1 MSRRDTPTPTADTQ
15 ADPSTRDLH
24 RAARAEAVP
33 ARMWLQVRADAVL
46 AVVAFLVAC
55 DTGGPA
61 APTAPTIPPVAAPT
75 FTLSG
80 QVHSNRFGGPLAGAR
95 VRVGG
100 RQIATG
106 EDGRYEVDGLS
117 GVVAVTVSYTGHVPA
132 NATVTMDQDQTADF
146 ALEPGAPPFEGTA
159 YISPR
164 VIDSNDPSSFRNIE
178 YAGRGTRDIFDRRIG
193 AWTRAEVFLFDVQYS
208 GRELEFQVN
217 IEFGSVEAARRQ
229 VDTYAP
235 AFGQLPAFL
244 MTGAREVEI
253 HGGDENHGGNTHNGT
268 FHIHSGQGE
277 TDIRNGFLEEVLIHE
292 AAHVSLDRLHAMT
305 PAWRAAQEADA
316 GFVSNY
322 ARDHPDRED
331 FAESVLPWYAVRR
344 RSERLDAAT
353 RTAILEQIPNRLE
366 YFDQQ
371 GW

>member
-1 MSRRDTPTPTADTQ
+1 
-15 ADPSTRDLH
+15 
-24 RAARAEAVP
+24 
-33 ARMWLQVRADAVL
+33 MWLQVRAGAVL
-46 AVVAFLVAC
+46 PVVAFLVAC

-61 APTAPTIPPVAAPT
+61 APTMPPVAAPT

-80 QVHSNRFGGPLAGAR
+80 EVHSNRFGGPLAGAR

-106 EDGRYEVDGLS
+106 EDGRYEVAGLS
-117 GVVAVTVSYTGHVPA
+117 GVVAVTVSYTGRVPA

-164 VIDSNDPSSFRNIE
+164 VIDSGDPSSFRNIE
-178 YAGRGTRDIFDRRIG
+178 YAGRGSREIFDRRIG

-217 IEFGSVEAARRQ
+217 IEFGSVEAARRE

-235 AFGQLPAFL
+235 AFGRLPAFL

-305 PAWRAAQEADA
+305 S
-316 GFVSNY
+316 GL
-322 ARDHPDRED
+322 ARRTG
-331 FAESVLPWYAVRR
+331 SGRRVR
-344 RSERLDAAT
+344 
-353 RTAILEQIPNRLE
+353 
-366 YFDQQ
+366 FDLRP
-371 GW
+371 

>member
-1 MSRRDTPTPTADTQ
+1 MAATNS
-15 ADPSTRDLH
+15 STLH
-24 RAARAEAVP
+24 RAARPVAVP
-33 ARMWLQVRADAVL
+33 ARMWLQARACAVL
-46 AVVAFLVAC
+46 AVVALLVAC

-61 APTAPTIPPVAAPT
+61 APTAPTMPPVAAPT

-80 QVHSNRFGGPLAGAR
+80 EVHSNRFGGPLANAR
-95 VRVGG
+95 VHASG
-100 RQIATG
+100 RQTATD
-106 EDGRYEVDGLS
+106 EDGRYQFDGLS
-117 GVVAVTVSYTGHVPA
+117 GEVTVEVSYTGHVSA
-132 NATVTMDQDQTADF
+132 FATVTMDQDQTADF
-146 ALEPGAPPFEGTA
+146 TLEPGAPPFEVTA

-164 VIDSNDPSSFRNIE
+164 VIDSGDPSSFRNIE

-193 AWTRAEVFLFDVQYS
+193 TWTQAEVFLFHVQYS

-217 IEFGSVEAARRQ
+217 IEFGSVEAARRE

-253 HGGDENHGGNTHNGT
+253 HGGVENHGGNTHNGT

-277 TDIRNGFLEEVLIHE
+277 TDIRNGFLEEALIHE
-292 AAHVSLDRLHAMT
+292 AAHVSLDSLHRMT

-316 GFVSNY
+316 GFISTY
-322 ARDHPDRED
+322 GRDHPDQED
-331 FAESVLPWYAVRR
+331 LAESVLSWYAVRR
-344 RSERLDAAT
+344 RAERLDDDD

-371 GW
+371 PW